1 MTDIARSPASSRDHA
16 AGARAAL
23 RARIALIEGTAQAA
37 GDIPTL
43 PLAPVLGSPAIDAAL
58 PWGGLPLGVLHEVG
72 ATSVTAA
79 AATGFCAAL
88 LARLAGPVLWV
99 TREDR
104 LHGPGLAGFGLG
116 PAHLI
121 VARAHRQR
129 DVLWAVEEGLRMSR
143 LAAVLGEVDAVDL
156 RASRRLQLAAET
168 SGVTAI
174 LLRRAGELTAMDQSP
189 PSAAVTRWRVSP
201 AADPGSTPLIG
212 PPRWRLALL
221 RCRGGRPGA
230 WTVQYRHREKEHEEG
245 DETDRLAPPA
255 IFRHRSA
262 VSPRRTPAERRTATG

>member
-1 MTDIARSPASSRDHA
+1 MTGITRSPASSRDRA
-16 AGARAAL
+16 ADARATL
-23 RARIALIEGTAQAA
+23 RARMALIEGMAQAA

-43 PLAPVLGSPAIDAAL
+43 PLAPVLGSPAVDAAL
-58 PWGGLPLGVLHEVG
+58 PWGGLPLGVLHEVS
-72 ATSVTAA
+72 ATPGDGA

-104 LHGPGLAGFGLG
+104 LHGPGLAAFGLG

-121 VARAHRQR
+121 VARAHWQR
-129 DVLWAVEEGLRMSR
+129 DVLWVVEEGLRTSR
-143 LAAVLGEVDAVDL
+143 LAAVLGEVEAIDL
-156 RASRRLQLAAET
+156 RASRRLQLAAEA
-168 SGVTAI
+168 SGVTGI
-174 LLRRAGELTAMDQSP
+174 LLRRAGPAALAHPP

-201 AADPGSTPLIG
+201 AADPDSTPLIG

-230 WTVQYRHREKEHEEG
+230 WTVQYHHREEEPENG

-255 IFRHRSA
+255 LLRHRPA
-262 VSPRRTPAERRTATG
+262 AAPRRIPAERRAAAG

>member
-1 MTDIARSPASSRDHA
+1 MTDISCSPASFRDHA

-23 RARIALIEGTAQAA
+23 RARIALIEGTAHAA

-43 PLAPVLGSPAIDAAL
+43 PLAPILGSPVVDAGL
-58 PWGGLPLGVLHEVG
+58 PWGGLPLGVLHEVSTG
-72 ATSVTAA
+72 AGDGA

-88 LARLAGPVLWV
+88 LARLAGLVLWV

-104 LHGPGLAGFGLG
+104 LHGPGLAAFGRG
-116 PAHLI
+116 PTRLI
-121 VARAHRQR
+121 VARAQRQR
-129 DVLWAVEEGLRMSR
+129 DVLWAVEEGLRTSR
-143 LAAVLGEVDAVDL
+143 LAAVLGEVDAIDL

-174 LLRRAGELTAMDQSP
+174 LLRRAGPAAMAHPP

-201 AADPGSTPLIG
+201 TADPGSTPLIG

-230 WTVQYRHREKEHEEG
+230 WTVQYRRCEEESEEEN
-245 DETDRLAPPA
+245 ETNRLAPPA
-255 IFRHRSA
+255 MFRHRSA
-262 VSPRRTPAERRTATG
+262 ASPRRMPTERRIATG